1 MAEIKGIFGRHF
13 QSPNLRSQIF
23 FFQIFVCF
31 FFVAGSLSE
40 CVFSILKEQDRS
52 KTSFI
57 L

>member
-13 QSPNLRSQIF
+13 QSPNVRSQIF
-23 FFQIFVCF
+23 FSNFCLF
-31 FFVAGSLSE
+31 FIVAGRLSE